1 MNNKQFYEKY
11 WNVRNK
17 PSHRPRYNIFSSWIP
32 DNSSVLDVGCGDGTF
47 LNFLKGQNRGLI
59 LTGVD
64 ISEQALSISKEKG
77 FETLEADVSG
87 PLPFKDKTFDYCV
100 CSEVL
105 EHIPNSEDLLSE
117 MGRISRNGVLV
128 SVPNIALWKHRCR
141 LFFLGSFPIQW
152 LLEPREH
159 IRFFSIKDFVKTANA
174 SGFAVREIRISSGTR
189 ILKYFWPNLFADQVC
204 FLLKRL

>member
-11 WNVRNK
+11 WNSRNK
-17 PSHRPRYNIFSSWIP
+17 SSHRPRHNIFSGWIR
-32 DNSSVLDVGCGDGTF
+32 DNSSVLDVGCGDGAF
-47 LNFLKGQNRGLI
+47 LNFLKEQNRGLN

-64 ISEQALSISKEKG
+64 ISEQALSVARERG
-77 FETLEADVSG
+77 FEALQADVSSA
-87 PLPFKDKTFDYCV
+87 LPFKDKTFDYSV

-105 EHIPNSEDLLSE
+105 EHIANSEDLLNE
-117 MGRISRNGVLV
+117 MRRISRKGVLV

-159 IRFFSIKDFVKTANA
+159 IRFFSVKDFIKTTRALGFTVRKVK
-174 SGFAVREIRISSGTR
+174 VSSGTR
-189 ILKYFWPNLFADQVC
+189 IFRYLWPNLFADQVC
-204 FLLKRL
+204 FLLE

>member
-32 DNSSVLDVGCGDGTF
+32 DNSSALDVGCGDGTF
-47 LNFLKGQNRGLI
+47 LNFLKEQNRGLI

-77 FETLEADVSG
+77 FETFQADVSSQ
-87 PLPFKDKTFDYCV
+87 LPFKDKTFDYCV

-105 EHIPNSEDLLSE
+105 EHIPNSEDLLKE
-117 MGRISRNGVLV
+117 MRRISRNGVLV

-141 LFFLGSFPIQW
+141 LFFRGSFPIQW

-159 IRFFSIKDFVKTANA
+159 IRFFSIKDFIKTAKA
-174 SGFAVREIRISSGTR
+174 SGFNVRAVKVASGTR

-204 FLLKRL
+204 FLLE

>member
-1 MNNKQFYEKY
+1 MNSKQFYEKY

-17 PSHRPRYNIFSSWIP
+17 PGHRPRYNIFSAWIS

-47 LNFLKGQNRGLI
+47 LNFLKGQNRGII

-64 ISEQALSISKEKG
+64 ISEQALSISKERG
-77 FETLEADVSG
+77 FETFQADVSC

-105 EHIPNSEDLLSE
+105 EHIQNSEDLLKE
-117 MGRISRNGVLV
+117 MRRISRKGILV
-128 SVPNIALWKHRCR
+128 SIPNIALWKHRFR
-141 LFFLGSFPIQW
+141 LFFLGSFPVQW

-159 IRFFSIKDFVKTANA
+159 IRFFSVKDFIKTASA
-174 SGFAVREIRISSGTR
+174 LGFSVRKIEVSSGTR
-189 ILKYFWPNLFADQVC
+189 ILKRFWPNLFADQVC
-204 FLLKRL
+204 FFLE

>member
-1 MNNKQFYEKY
+1 MNSKQFYEKY
-11 WNVRNK
+11 WSVRNK
-17 PSHRPRYNIFSSWIP
+17 PSHRPRYNIFSEWIE

-47 LNFLKGQNRGLI
+47 LNFLKGQKRGLN

-64 ISEQALSISKEKG
+64 ISEQALSVSKERG
-77 FETLEADVSG
+77 FEMIQADVSNT
-87 PLPFKDKTFDYCV
+87 LPFKDKTFDYSV

-105 EHIPNSEDLLSE
+105 EHIANSEDLLNE
-117 MGRISRNGVLV
+117 MRRVSRKGVLV
-128 SVPNIALWKHRCR
+128 SIPNIALWKHRCR

-174 SGFAVREIRISSGTR
+174 SGFTVRKMEVSSGTR
-189 ILKYFWPNLFADQVC
+189 ILKNFWPNLFADQAC
-204 FLLKRL
+204 FLLE